1 MNPPIKKNLPSD
13 FESFVAWLGQQSAED
28 QSHLIKLAFEN
39 QQLRD
44 LERTFASLR
53 LDQRQDIF
61 QRLGLADHLV
71 KKIPGSGSGSLPM
84 GAVVPRIETQGAV
97 DTPTV
102 ESRLPVAERADKSSR
117 ATKNIGPVVAFLALI
132 GAVGGLALIGVVGGL
147 KLYTSSNISS
157 GLKPVRN
164 NPSISSEVPPA
175 NQPSE
180 QLAEVEAPVVEG
192 KDQVIEQVTLR
203 SKGPS
208 WVTLRRNGQ
217 VEFEGNL
224 EGEKVVDR
232 PVEIEIYAGR
242 PDLVEV
248 IAEGQ
253 PPRTLG
259 TIDDIKWLPLM
270 P

>member
-1 MNPPIKKNLPSD
+1 MNPPSKKVFPSN

-28 QSHLIKLAFEN
+28 QSYLIKLAFED
-39 QQLRD
+39 QQLRH

-71 KKIPGSGSGSLPM
+71 KQIPSSGSGSGSLPM
-84 GAVVPRIETQGAV
+84 GAVDPKVESQGAA
-97 DTPTV
+97 DAPTV
-102 ESRLPVAERADKSSR
+102 GSRLPVSARAGQSSR
-117 ATKNIGPVVAFLALI
+117 AAKNIGPVVAFLALI
-132 GAVGGLALIGVVGGL
+132 GVVGGL
-147 KLYTSSNISS
+147 TLYAGPNIFS
-157 GLKPVRN
+157 GLKLTRN
-164 NPSISSEVPPA
+164 NPSVPDEVPPA

-180 QLAEVEAPVVEG
+180 QLAEVEAPVDEV
-192 KDQVIEQVTLR
+192 KDQVTEQVTLR
-203 SKGPS
+203 SNGPS

-259 TIDDIKWLPLM
+259 AIDDIKWLPLM
-270 P
+270 R